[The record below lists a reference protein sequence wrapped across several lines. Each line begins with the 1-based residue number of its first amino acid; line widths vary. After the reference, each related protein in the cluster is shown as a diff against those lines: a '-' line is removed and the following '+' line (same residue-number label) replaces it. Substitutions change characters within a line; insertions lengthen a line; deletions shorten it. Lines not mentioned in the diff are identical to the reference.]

1 MSLYSKVLFLILVN
15 FLSGQIS
22 YPSEFLLNP
31 YDLDSTYNKGLKS
44 NIVAEIRKM
53 GDSLTWFGTG
63 QGLSL
68 HNNTT
73 NKTYSHKT
81 MLSSDTLVNQQ
92 TTDLL
97 PYGGIPAIAVQGDTM
112 AVSFSGDNGDIQV
125 GYGLAVTFNGQD
137 QTGIDWTYYRQP
149 LDLSGE
155 GDSLETFGNVGRFSR
170 LAVTVPEANVTY
182 DADIHYFV
190 DNLGNS
196 SKYLWI
202 TSWAGGL
209 RRIDLD
215 ADFPVW
221 QLIPLPMDNQD
232 SLDLC
237 NGWDDSQEPPYFP
250 NYYLNPRDPADGGNH
265 NHKAFSV
272 LAYDKTVWVGT
283 ANGINKGR
291 IIREQIAGEAFDCI
305 QWEHFSFPN
314 NNLSGNFVVGLEIQ
328 RLNGKRVIWAA
339 TVNADDPTEQRG
351 LSYTIDDGLSW
362 NTALLGERI
371 YNIAAFDSLVF
382 AASANGVW
390 KTEDGINWALY
401 KPANNQKV
409 TKKLL
414 EFIKKRSNSKLA
426 SKVYIYKS

>member
-149 LDLSGE
+149 LDLS
-155 GDSLETFGNVGRFSR
+155 
-170 LAVTVPEANVTY
+170 
-182 DADIHYFV
+182 
-190 DNLGNS
+190 
-196 SKYLWI
+196 
-202 TSWAGGL
+202 
-209 RRIDLD
+209 
-215 ADFPVW
+215 
-221 QLIPLPMDNQD
+221 
-232 SLDLC
+232 
-237 NGWDDSQEPPYFP
+237 
-250 NYYLNPRDPADGGNH
+250 
-265 NHKAFSV
+265 
-272 LAYDKTVWVGT
+272 
-283 ANGINKGR
+283 
-291 IIREQIAGEAFDCI
+291 
-305 QWEHFSFPN
+305 
-314 NNLSGNFVVGLEIQ
+314 
-328 RLNGKRVIWAA
+328 
-339 TVNADDPTEQRG
+339 
-351 LSYTIDDGLSW
+351 
-362 NTALLGERI
+362 
-371 YNIAAFDSLVF
+371 
-382 AASANGVW
+382 
-390 KTEDGINWALY
+390 
-401 KPANNQKV
+401 
-409 TKKLL
+409 
-414 EFIKKRSNSKLA
+414 
-426 SKVYIYKS
+426 